1 MMRMFAYIARLA
13 GHKGWARTH
22 VASYEPNQKKE
33 KKTDEG
39 ELRKFEMRLMMSD
52 RQDSYIA
59 MYMYIE
65 LYYQQRIKLIT
76 SYLLL

>member
-1 MMRMFAYIARLA
+1 
-13 GHKGWARTH
+13 
-22 VASYEPNQKKE
+22 
-33 KKTDEG
+33 
-39 ELRKFEMRLMMSD
+39 MMSD

-65 LYYQQRIKLIT
+65 LYYQQRTKLIT